1 MKRMIVTLN
10 LAKSSMRLRQ
20 LLVAGRTFAL
30 LSLGSMI
37 LVLVVGI
44 GAILHQNTASSP
56 VSLMKGLAASV
67 SGGLFKD
74 MLSMEIPGTG
84 EGEERSAINGRQ
96 ISTFLVRLLTD
107 INPAD
112 PKSLLASQ
120 YPGLADDDTVIL
132 RPTSGTDASVEPQ
145 DHNEIPDSQGEGGPD
160 DVISDSGRP
169 DFETPA
175 DDEPAPDETETD
187 PANEKPDTTE
197 STPPKQDEPAKP
209 TTGGRNVVFIYH
221 SHSRESWFPEIGSK
235 KYAESSVKNISLLG
249 KRLATQLKQNGIGA
263 LQSSTDYPTTIKD
276 YNWNLSYKYSKKTVQ
291 EAMASNKDLTFY
303 FDIHRDSQRRKN
315 TTVTIDGKDYAQV
328 FFIIGL
334 GNANWKKNEAFA
346 NKIQEK
352 MEKEYPGLSR
362 GILGKSSKSGNGEY
376 NQSLSP
382 DSVLIEI
389 GGVDNTLKESYRTV
403 DVLAKII
410 ADLYWDAE
418 KVNAPANK

>member
-1 MKRMIVTLN
+1 MKRLIVTLN

-30 LSLGSMI
+30 LSIGSMI
-37 LVLVVGI
+37 LVIVVGI

-56 VSLMKGLAASV
+56 ISLMKGFAATV
-67 SGGLFKD
+67 SSGLFKD
-74 MLSMEIPGTG
+74 MLSMELPGTG
-84 EGEERSAINGRQ
+84 EGEAHTAINGRQ
-96 ISTFLVRLLTD
+96 ISTFLIRLLTD

-120 YPGLADDDTVIL
+120 YPGLAHDDTVIL
-132 RPTSGTDASVEPQ
+132 RPTSGTDASVEQQ
-145 DHNEIPDSQGEGGPD
+145 DHNEIPDSPGSDNPD
-160 DVISDSGRP
+160 GIISDSGRP

-175 DDEPAPDETETD
+175 DDETAPDETVSD
-187 PANEKPDTTE
+187 PAEDEPD
-197 STPPKQDEPAKP
+197 SGSVPPNQDEPAKP
-209 TTGGRNVVFIYH
+209 TTGGRKVVFIYH
-221 SHSRESWFPEIGSK
+221 SHGRESWFPEISSK
-235 KYAESSVKNISLLG
+235 KYAESPVKNISLLG
-249 KRLATQLKQNGIGA
+249 KRLAMQLEKNGVGA
-263 LQSSTDYPTTIKD
+263 LQSSTDYPTAIKD

-315 TTVTIDGKDYAQV
+315 TTIKINGIDYAQV
-328 FFIIGL
+328 YFIIGL

-352 MEKEYPGLSR
+352 MEKQYPGLSR
-362 GILGKSSKSGNGEY
+362 GILGKSSASGNGEY

-410 ADLYWDAE
+410 AELYWDAE
-418 KVNAPANK
+418 KVSAPAK